1 MLYYKSKEKEA
12 KIVPNK
18 NDLVKVYADL
28 LKTAKGHNKV
38 AYEFAI
44 TLLENLDNS
53 TQLEIRPTKNG
64 AYNIGDLGECLVK
77 NAIEKQE
84 YLTWARQGRK
94 DIDRKNLNEVK
105 TFASANRNPNGLK
118 NPQGFIAVSKF
129 GVHHITKTMVEK
141 YWEILKENKGLKEIS
156 QKVLQEIIENE
167 NPKIL
172 KTLNE
177 KVVG

>member
-77 NAIEKQE
+77 NALAPQE
-84 YLTWARQGRK
+84 YLTYARQGRK
-94 DIDRKNLNEVK
+94 DLDRKNLNEIK
-105 TFASANRNPNGLK
+105 TFASANRNPNGFK
-118 NPQGFIAVSKF
+118 NPQGFISVSKF
-129 GVHHITKTMVEK
+129 GVHHITKEMVEK
-141 YWEILKENKGLKEIS
+141 YWGLFKDNKGLKEITS
-156 QKVLQEIIENE
+156 QVLKEILENE

-172 KTLNE
+172 KNLN
-177 KVVG
+177 KKILG

>member
-1 MLYYKSKEKEA
+1 MPYKNELLGVFAEMLA
-12 KIVPNK
+12 
-18 NDLVKVYADL
+18 
-28 LKTAKGHNKV
+28 TAKGHNKV
-38 AYEFAI
+38 AYGFAVR
-44 TLLENLDNS
+44 LLNNLDEA
-53 TQLEIRPTKNG
+53 TEIDIRKTKNG